1 MRAGSAGRLLASCAR
16 DDGRAEAAKRE
27 AEAVE
32 EEEAYLPG
40 SAMATT
46 AAAGSMARWAWGA
59 AAREEVT

>member
-32 EEEAYLPG
+32 EEAYLPG
-40 SAMATT
+40 SAMATA